1 MRHHDLVVIGT
12 GSGNT
17 FLDERFA
24 GLDVALVEHGVF
36 GGTCLNVGC
45 IPTKMYVYAADVA
58 EVVRRAAKY
67 GVDATIDK
75 IRWSDIRDRVFS
87 RIDPISAGGRQ
98 YRVERSPNV
107 TVYFGHA
114 SFTAPRTLEVAR
126 TDGSGTDMITADQ
139 VVVAAGGRPMVPSV
153 VENSGVPFETSDT
166 IMRLPELP
174 ERLVVLGGGYIAS
187 EFAHVFSALG
197 SRVTLVNRS
206 HALLRS
212 HDETISETYT
222 GLAVAGSRIDVRLN
236 CQVTGLSGTAGDLT
250 IALDDGSTLRADILL
265 VATGRVPNGD
275 LMNLGAAGI
284 GTLSDGRIDVDRFQR
299 TSAEGVFA
307 LGDIS
312 SPWQLK
318 HVANREAKVVG
329 HNLLHPDD
337 MIEIDHRFVPSAVFT
352 DPQIAVVGKTEQQC
366 RDAGIDYTVKIQ
378 KFGDVAY
385 GWAME
390 DHTGICKII
399 AERGTGRLLGAHL
412 LGPQASSLIQP
423 LIQAMSFGL
432 TARRMATGQYWI
444 HPALPEVVEN
454 ALLGLDV

>member
-1 MRHHDLVVIGT
+1 
-12 GSGNT
+12 
-17 FLDERFA
+17 
-24 GLDVALVEHGVF
+24 
-36 GGTCLNVGC
+36 
-45 IPTKMYVYAADVA
+45 
-58 EVVRRAAKY
+58 
-67 GVDATIDK
+67 
-75 IRWSDIRDRVFS
+75 
-87 RIDPISAGGRQ
+87 
-98 YRVERSPNV
+98 
-107 TVYFGHA
+107 
-114 SFTAPRTLEVAR
+114 
-126 TDGSGTDMITADQ
+126 
-139 VVVAAGGRPMVPSV
+139 VPPV
-153 VENSGVPFETSDT
+153 VEGSGVPFETSDT

-352 DPQIAVVGKTEQQC
+352 DPQIAAVGKTEQQC